1 MREDVYLFFKE
12 ISKIP
17 RETYH
22 IEAISD
28 YLVEFAKERDL
39 EVYQDKAL
47 NVVIKK
53 EASSGYE
60 DREAVIL
67 QAHMDMV
74 CQKNKDSNHDFSKDE
89 IEIKEKEGFLWADG
103 TTLGADDGI
112 GVAMI
117 LAILAGN
124 YKHPKIEALF
134 TVNEEVGMDGAYQFD
149 MSMLNSNRLINIDS
163 EEEGILTA
171 GCAGGVQLKVL
182 LDGKRERKKGNII
195 TIHLYNLVGG
205 HSGVDIDKKRVNAVK
220 YIMNYIADDDY
231 LISIDGGEVDNAI
244 CNGVTVKLLSKKES
258 IDSQEILNSLKILG
272 EKKAKVDIVITAGE
286 EFVFNKESSRK
297 IFRYLR
303 EVPNGVISYET
314 DIKNKVCTSLNLGV
328 IKTTDDKV
336 TIKHLIR
343 SSKEKENK
351 KLLDTIYKLGDSVK
365 ASISIE
371 NQFPEWE
378 YQKDSKLR
386 AYLEKKYLEMFDKKL
401 EIDVTHAGLECGI
414 LVSKNKKL
422 DCVSIG
428 PNILDAHTPNERVE
442 IKSVNR
448 VFDYLLLVLCDII

>member
-1 MREDVYLFFKE
+1 MKEDVYYFFKE

-22 IEAISD
+22 IEAISN
-28 YLVEFAKERDL
+28 YLVEFAKERNL
-39 EVYQDKAL
+39 EVYQDEAL

-53 EASSGYE
+53 DASSGYE
-60 DREAVIL
+60 DREAIIL

-89 IEIKEKEGFLWADG
+89 IEIIEKDGFLCANG

-112 GVAMI
+112 GMAMI

-149 MSMLNSNRLINIDS
+149 MSMLDSNRLINIDS

-182 LDGKRERKKGNII
+182 FEGEREKRKGNII
-195 TIHLYNLVGG
+195 TIHLFGLLGG
-205 HSGVDIDKKRVNAVK
+205 HSGVDIDKGRINAVK
-220 YIMNYIADDDY
+220 YIMNYIDDDYY

-244 CNGVTVKLLSKKES
+244 CNDVTVRLLSEKEF
-258 IDSQEILNSLKILG
+258 IDSHEILKSLKKLG
-272 EKKAKVDIVITAGE
+272 EKKVRVNIVITVGE
-286 EFVFNKESSRK
+286 EFVFNSESSRK
-297 IFRYLR
+297 VFGYLR
-303 EVPNGVISYET
+303 EVPNGVVSYEEEIN
-314 DIKNKVCTSLNLGV
+314 DKVCTSLNLGI
-328 IKTTDDKV
+328 IKTINDKV
-336 TIKHLIR
+336 IIKHLIR
-343 SSKEKENK
+343 SSKEKEKK
-351 KLLDTIYKLGDSVK
+351 KLLDTIYKLGNSVE

-371 NQFPEWE
+371 NQFPGWE
-378 YQKDSKLR
+378 YRKESELR
-386 AYLEKKYLEMFDKKL
+386 TYLEKKYLEMFDKKL

-414 LVSKNKKL
+414 LVNKKNDL

-428 PNILDAHTPNERVE
+428 PNVLDAHTIKERVE
-442 IKSVNR
+442 IESVNHI
-448 VFDYLLLVLCDII
+448 FLYLIELLKSMI